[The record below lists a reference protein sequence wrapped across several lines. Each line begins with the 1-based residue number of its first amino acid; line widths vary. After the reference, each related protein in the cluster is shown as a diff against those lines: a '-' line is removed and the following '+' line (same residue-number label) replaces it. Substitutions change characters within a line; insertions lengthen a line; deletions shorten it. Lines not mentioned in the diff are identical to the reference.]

1 MSRDLLASFVRTHTH
16 TNSCKSTRNVQKQ
29 FLRFPVAEVGGKNS
43 GQVFFFWPKFRYS
56 LCSTEKGTKN
66 ADNIRIPVHIWNR
79 TKAYPRAL
87 EPRLSPAQPGR
98 DRWGE
103 QHKAPCPADSSPSF
117 PNSLSL
123 FFFFFCFPCCPSHYA
138 GRTGRLAPPLP
149 RLDVAPFFASLL
161 SHTTACF
168 FLTSAKV
175 CCFFSLL
182 CLSLFLALSVTSG
195 MTDPWQG
202 KELTNS
208 WSVADWGVC
217 ALPSLQI
224 LYFLPLKFN
233 RSLPPLSF
241 FASLWLCLWFSHST
255 ELWIFIRLPQRGNIY
270 VLLHFFLSFQALKKK
285 KRKEK
290 GVGVGRSMSP
300 PCGSMLNQNKCD
312 VSKQLTLREM
322 FPILFKELFHGWI
335 QFVLSFLLQ
344 LKTVLLRTCFSCLHS
359 WGCW

>member
-1 MSRDLLASFVRTHTH
+1 MLIILEYLCIYETKQRLTFV
-16 TNSCKSTRNVQKQ
+16 
-29 FLRFPVAEVGGKNS
+29 L
-43 GQVFFFWPKFRYS
+43 
-56 LCSTEKGTKN
+56 
-66 ADNIRIPVHIWNR
+66 
-79 TKAYPRAL
+79 
-87 EPRLSPAQPGR
+87 LSP
-98 DRWGE
+98 
-103 QHKAPCPADSSPSF
+103 DSPQ
-117 PNSLSL
+117 LSL
-123 FFFFFCFPCCPSHYA
+123 GETDEENSTKPHVRPTLLPPSPTLFTLFFFCFPCCPSHYA
-138 GRTGRLAPPLP
+138 GRTGRLTPPLP

-175 CCFFSLL
+175 CL
-182 CLSLFLALSVTSG
+182 LFLPPLSVSLSRPQCNFWDDRS
-195 MTDPWQG
+195 MAG

-208 WSVADWGVC
+208 WSAADWGVC

-224 LYFLPLKFN
+224 LYFLPLRFN
-233 RSLPPLSF
+233 HSLPPLSF
-241 FASLWLCLWFSHST
+241 FCLSLTLSLILSLT

-270 VLLHFFLSFQALKKK
+270 VLLHFFLSFQALKK

-312 VSKQLTLREM
+312 VSKRLTLREI

-344 LKTVLLRTCFSCLHS
+344 LKTVLLRTCFSSLHS